1 MAENICFANFGAG
14 CFWGVENNFMQL
26 DGVLETSV
34 GYMGGKFK
42 NPTYFDVCS
51 GMTGH
56 AEVVNLKYNSEN
68 LSFKEL
74 CLFFFSL
81 HDPTTLNKQ
90 GPDVGTQYRSV
101 IFINNDNEKKVAQSV
116 IVELNKEKF
125 NGSIVT
131 QICEASDYYLA
142 EEYHQKYIMK
152 NNLTSCGG

>member
-1 MAENICFANFGAG
+1 MAESICFANFGAG

>member
-1 MAENICFANFGAG
+1 MAESICSASFGAG

-74 CLFFFSL
+74 WLFFFSL

-101 IFINNDNEKKVAQSV
+101 IFINNDDEKKVAENV

>member
-1 MAENICFANFGAG
+1 
-14 CFWGVENNFMQL
+14 MQL

-101 IFINNDNEKKVAQSV
+101 IFINNDDEKKVAESV
-116 IVELNKEKF
+116 ILELNKEKF
-125 NGSIVT
+125 NDSIVT

>member
-1 MAENICFANFGAG
+1 MAENISSASFGAG

-90 GPDVGTQYRSV
+90 GPDVGTQYRSI
-101 IFINNDNEKKVAQSV
+101 IFCYDSAQ
-116 IVELNKEKF
+116 
-125 NGSIVT
+125 
-131 QICEASDYYLA
+131 
-142 EEYHQKYIMK
+142 MK
-152 NNLTSCGG
+152 IANNLISCLLYTSPSPRD

>member
-1 MAENICFANFGAG
+1 MAENICSASFGAG

-56 AEVVNLKYNSEN
+56 AEVVNLKYNSES

-101 IFINNDNEKKVAQSV
+101 TVSYTHLRAHE
-116 IVELNKEKF
+116 
-125 NGSIVT
+125 T
-131 QICEASDYYLA
+131 
-142 EEYHQKYIMK
+142 
-152 NNLTSCGG
+152 

>member
-1 MAENICFANFGAG
+1 MAENICSASFGAG

-90 GPDVGTQYRSV
+90 GPDVGTQYRSC
-101 IFINNDNEKKVAQSV
+101 
-116 IVELNKEKF
+116 LL
-125 NGSIVT
+125 
-131 QICEASDYYLA
+131 Y
-142 EEYHQKYIMK
+142 
-152 NNLTSCGG
+152 TSPSPRD